1 MGSRFSAL
9 LSLLIN
15 KHVVVGITSCGTIP
29 VGGYLCTL
37 TSSSSYGNYIVAF
50 IYDCTTTRFSDASG
64 VSYSYPMHIL
74 LHRVR
79 REHFFPHYFD
89 DTSCVYVG
97 VPVES
102 WFMDDSDSHS
112 WNHYCT
118 GSCQLIEIR
127 RMRMMSDY
135 QD

>member
-1 MGSRFSAL
+1 MQVVAVSVIATPCTFSCIGSGE
-9 LSLLIN
+9 N
-15 KHVVVGITSCGTIP
+15 TS
-29 VGGYLCTL
+29 
-37 TSSSSYGNYIVAF
+37 F
-50 IYDCTTTRFSDASG
+50 
-64 VSYSYPMHIL
+64 HIISMNM
-74 LHRVR
+74 
-79 REHFFPHYFD
+79 
-89 DTSCVYVG
+89 SCVYVG

>member
-1 MGSRFSAL
+1 M
-9 LSLLIN
+9 
-15 KHVVVGITSCGTIP
+15 
-29 VGGYLCTL
+29 
-37 TSSSSYGNYIVAF
+37 
-50 IYDCTTTRFSDASG
+50 
-64 VSYSYPMHIL
+64 
-74 LHRVR
+74 
-79 REHFFPHYFD
+79 
-89 DTSCVYVG
+89 SCVYVG

-135 QD
+135 QHLITINDHNLFCICNRPFYACVLSLKGGAGLYCAWWCALFPETEMRY

>member
-64 VSYSYPMHIL
+64 GSVSYSYPMHIL

-79 REHFFPHYFD
+79 REHFFPHYFND
-89 DTSCVYVG
+89 DMIICHV
-97 VPVES
+97 
-102 WFMDDSDSHS
+102 FM
-112 WNHYCT
+112 
-118 GSCQLIEIR
+118 
-127 RMRMMSDY
+127 
-135 QD
+135 